1 MNSSELLEAFRL
13 DVEDLSDPP
22 LWSDLEIY
30 RYLNDA
36 CFQFVRMTGGIA
48 DFTSEACEVGITAG
62 EDMSLLHPSIMRV
75 MSAKRR
81 SDNREIEV
89 VNITDLHAHYR
100 SDYGVRVKQFLD
112 DTPGPVRM
120 MVLGMQRDLV
130 RWVQV
135 PEFDDAVDM
144 VIYRL
149 PLKPITGAGQAL
161 DDVEEIHHLHLLDWM
176 KHLAYKKQDAETF
189 SPKDSER
196 SGQAFLAYCDQ
207 VRAEWERYKHKTRVV
222 AYGGI

>member
-1 MNSSELLEAFRL
+1 MNSTELLEAFRL
-13 DVEDLSDPP
+13 DTVDTADPP
-22 LWSDLEIY
+22 LWSDPEIY

-36 CFQFVRMTGGIA
+36 YFQFVRITGGVA

-81 SDNREIEV
+81 SDKATIRVINS
-89 VNITDLHAHYR
+89 TDLGSVR
-100 SDYGVRVKQFLD
+100 VSDYGQAVLTKVD
-112 DTPGPVRM
+112 EATGPVRL
-120 MVLGMQRDLV
+120 MVLGMQRGVV
-130 RWVQV
+130 RWVQL

>member
-48 DFTSEACEVGITAG
+48 DFTSEACEVEITAG
-62 EDMSLLHPSIMRV
+62 EATSPLHPSVLRV
-75 MSAKRR
+75 MSANRR

-120 MVLGMQRDLV
+120 MVLGMQRGVERLTDSARLV
-130 RWVQV
+130 GRIFERVQPGV
-135 PEFDDAVDM
+135 ELRIIGRGVGQQVEGLERDFVRVAV
-144 VIYRL
+144 
-149 PLKPITGAGQAL
+149 A
-161 DDVEEIHHLHLLDWM
+161 VE
-176 KHLAYKKQDAETF
+176 
-189 SPKDSER
+189 P
-196 SGQAFLAYCDQ
+196 
-207 VRAEWERYKHKTRVV
+207 
-222 AYGGI
+222 

>member
-1 MNSSELLEAFRL
+1 MNSTELLEAFRL
-13 DVEDLSDPP
+13 DTVDTADPP
-22 LWSDLEIY
+22 LWSDPEIY

-36 CFQFVRMTGGIA
+36 YFQFVRITGGVA

-62 EDMSLLHPSIMRV
+62 EDTSLLHPSIMRV

-144 VIYRL
+144 VVYRL
-149 PLKPITGAGQAL
+149 PLAPITGAGQTL
-161 DDVEEIHHLHLLDWM
+161 DGIEEMHHLHLLDWM